1 MKKHDNTL
9 YVTSQGAYLARQGT
23 SVLVRVEKQTRLRV
37 PIHNLGGIVCFGN
50 VGCSPFL
57 MGLCGEQGVSLSFLT
72 RNGRFMARVLGPQSG
87 NVLLR
92 RAQHRMSTDPM
103 AAADFARNI
112 IAAKVANARTVLQR
126 MRRDYPDRLART
138 SSGPDPAMPPSSLR
152 MPPADAAI
160 QRLAD
165 LLVGLDRPMMLDEAR
180 GTEGEAA
187 RWYFAAFDD
196 LILQQKDAFFFRERT
211 RRPPRDNMNA
221 LLSFL
226 YSLLTNDVTAA
237 CQSVGL
243 DPQMGFL
250 HGDRPGRASLA
261 LDLVEELRP
270 MIADRLALSLVN
282 RQQVDAK
289 GFAQSESGG
298 VEMDDATRKTVL
310 ASYQKRKD
318 KEILHPFLKE
328 KITLGLLPHIQA
340 RLLARWL
347 RGELDAYPPFFWK

>member
-9 YVTSQGAYLARQGT
+9 YVTSQGAYLACEGT
-23 SVLVRVEKQTRLRV
+23 SVLVRVDKQTRLRV

-57 MGLCGEQGVSLSFLT
+57 MGLCGRQGVSISFLT
-72 RNGRFMARVLGPQSG
+72 KNGRFLARVLGPQSG

-92 RAQHRMSTDPM
+92 RAQHRMTSDPA
-103 AAADFARNI
+103 AAADFARNV
-112 IAAKVANARTVLQR
+112 IAAKIANARSVLQR
-126 MRRDYPDRLART
+126 ARRDHFEGIVSEQIDGAILRLGNQLRELEQ
-138 SSGPDPAMPPSSLR
+138 PMP
-152 MPPADAAI
+152 
-160 QRLAD
+160 LAT
-165 LLVGLDRPMMLDEAR
+165 VR

-187 RWYFAAFDD
+187 RWYFCAFDD
-196 LILQQKDAFFFRERT
+196 LIVQQKGAFFFRERS

-221 LLSFL
+221 LLSFA
-226 YSLLTNDVTAA
+226 YALLTNDVTTA

-250 HGDRPGRASLA
+250 HGDRAGRPSLA

-282 RQQVDAK
+282 RQQVEGR
-289 GFAQSESGG
+289 GFARSETGG
-298 VEMDDATRKTVL
+298 VEMDDATRKALLTG
-310 ASYQKRKD
+310 YQKRKD
-318 KEILHPFLKE
+318 EEILHPFLKE
-328 KITLGLLPHIQA
+328 KVTVGLLPHVQA